1 MDSLKKLSEIR
12 KEAYLKYSKICVEA
26 WNNKKLEAD
35 TVTSITKKAYAEYKE
50 IEKRVEEIEDF
61 MYMEN
66 LESSRPIEV
75 QI

>member
-1 MDSLKKLSEIR
+1 MNSLKKLSEIK
-12 KEAYLKYSKICVEA
+12 KEAYLKYSRTCVEA

-35 TVTSITKKAYAEYKE
+35 AVTAITKKAYAEYKE
-50 IEKRVEEIEDF
+50 VEKRVEEVEDF